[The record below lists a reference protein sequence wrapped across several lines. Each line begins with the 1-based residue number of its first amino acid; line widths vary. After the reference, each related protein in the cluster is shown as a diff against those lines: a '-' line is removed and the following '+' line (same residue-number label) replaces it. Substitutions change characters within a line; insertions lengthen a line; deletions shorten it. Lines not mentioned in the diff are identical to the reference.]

1 MERIGKS
8 VGWIAAIG
16 ISLSYLGVLWKF
28 ATNSFF
34 ADDFWTEKYSSA
46 VVHGHLT
53 PTLLWEQWNESRMVV
68 SHIFIAAST
77 IFDHYNTRHLI
88 FVSGFLMVGAYL
100 LVLKLESKWSRRP
113 VGLASAL
120 CIGIPW
126 FSLAAIFTALWA
138 FQLEW
143 YLVVFFFVVMVW
155 ALDEDRLS
163 PSTGMAIGIAAAVLT
178 TLSSVQGI
186 LCWVVGAAL
195 VIWKSPISRQAWRRL
210 SAWGIAC
217 AATLGIYFLGYSFSD
232 QIALCPPGRSCTLG
246 ASLANPLGVVKFW
259 LNLTGLGFSGGGTRG
274 QLVGVLVTIG
284 ALALLI
290 QTVRQRTTR
299 PRSPLPAALCAFALL
314 WDGAITVGRVNYGNH
329 QYIADWYALPQSILY
344 ASLAIA
350 ALGELRNKRSESPHR
365 RATMTVP
372 AALLLLLVLVAPLV
386 SVPHNLTVA
395 QSLTESQDRVARFSV
410 NIAEQP
416 KRFRIC
422 DEAVIFQAGFG
433 NRTSAIFYEAIIAS
447 LRRDHLVMFA
457 PGSFETNRKKGLP
470 TLPPCGYFPNASFK

>member
-1 MERIGKS
+1 MERMGKS
-8 VGWIAAIG
+8 VGWIVAAG
-16 ISLSYLGVLWKF
+16 ISLSYLAVLWKF
-28 ATNSFF
+28 ATNSLYG
-34 ADDFWTEKYSSA
+34 DEFWTEKYTSA
-46 VVHGHLT
+46 AVHGHLT
-53 PTLLWEQWNESRMVV
+53 PALFWEQWNESRMVV
-68 SHIFIAAST
+68 SRIFISASL
-77 IFDHYNTRHLI
+77 IFDHYNTRHLV
-88 FVSGFLMVGAYL
+88 FLSGLLMVGAYL
-100 LVLKLESKWSRRP
+100 LVLTLESKWSRRP
-113 VGLASAL
+113 VGVASAL

-143 YLVVFFFVVMVW
+143 YLVVFFFVVMLW
-155 ALDEDRLS
+155 ALDDDRLS
-163 PSTGMAIGIAAAVLT
+163 PSTGMAIGMAAAVLA
-178 TLSSVQGI
+178 TLSSFQGV

-195 VIWKSPISRQAWRRL
+195 VIWKSPISRQGWRRL

-217 AATLGIYFLGYSFSD
+217 VATLGIYLVGYSFSD
-232 QIALCPPGRSCTLG
+232 QTGLCPPGKSCTLG
-246 ASLANPLGVVKFW
+246 ASLSNPLHLVKYW

-274 QLVGVLVTIG
+274 QLVGALVTIG

-290 QTVRQRTTR
+290 QTVRQRKTR

-314 WDGAITVGRVNYGNH
+314 WDIAITVGRVNYDH
-329 QYIADWYALPQSILY
+329 QSIADWYALPQSILY

-386 SVPHNLTVA
+386 SVPDDLKIG
-395 QSLTESQDRVARFSV
+395 QRWKDSQDRVARLAV
-410 NIAEQP
+410 NIVEQP

-422 DEAVIFQAGFG
+422 NESIIFQGG
-433 NRTSAIFYEAIIAS
+433 LGTRTSSQYYEAIIAS

-470 TLPPCGYFPNASFK
+470 TLTCRYFPNSFYK